1 MSKKKQVILFCA
13 FCLLL
18 LGIAPPAIDPARFT
32 GEEEL
37 LGQLRGVGQWVY
49 TAVRP
54 APQLAPTAEMNH
66 IDLPARGVNT
76 FLEQEVLPE
85 VREESLRL
93 AHDAGF
99 RFIRQQ
105 FAWEDIEIHAKDDF
119 IDRRNVAEGVDAW
132 AKYDNIVD
140 LANRYDIEVIAR
152 LDNPPAWSRALTDTI
167 GTHAPPDNFDDYGD
181 YVEAVVQRYN
191 GQITYFQ
198 LWNEPNIYPE
208 WGEQVVSPERF
219 TDLLCEGYRRA
230 KAVNP
235 DAVILAGA
243 LSPTVALNYRDL
255 NDLIFLQ
262 RMYRAGA
269 GDCFD
274 ILSAQ
279 GYGLFSGA
287 DDYRLR
293 PTVVNYPHNLLLRD
307 VMVANGDEHKP
318 IWISEMAWNAVPD
331 GLPQSFGQVS
341 EALQATYAIDA
352 YQRLQTDWPWVG
364 VSNYWFLKRAT
375 DLEKNQPFYYFRL
388 LEPDFTPLP
397 AYTAFVETAADPAPA
412 PHGSLWHRWNQM
424 RSWLILSGGAIL
436 FYMGTAVLLTNETE
450 E

>member
-1 MSKKKQVILFCA
+1 VILA
-13 FCLLL
+13 AIAMLIVGLL
-18 LGIAPPAIDPARFT
+18 PPATSLSGFT
-32 GEEEL
+32 GEDAL
-37 LGQLRGVGQWVY
+37 LGQLRGGMQWVY

-54 APQLAPTAEMNH
+54 APQLAPMADMDH
-66 IDLPARGVNT
+66 VDGPVRGVNT

-93 AHDAGF
+93 AHEAGF

-132 AKYDNIVD
+132 AKYDNIVA
-140 LANRYDIEVIAR
+140 LANQYDIEVIAR
-152 LDNPPAWSRALTDTI
+152 LDNPPSWSRTMTDTI
-167 GTHAPPDNFDDYGD
+167 GTHSPPDDYGD
-181 YVEAVVQRYN
+181 YGDFVEAVVGRYQ

-208 WGEQVVSPERF
+208 WGERTVSPEAF
-219 TDLLCEGYRRA
+219 TQLLCEGYHRA
-230 KAVNP
+230 KVANP

-243 LSPTVALNYRDL
+243 LSPTVVLNYRDL

-262 RMYRAGA
+262 RMYDAGA
-269 GDCFD
+269 GECFD

-293 PTVVNYPHNLLLRD
+293 PTVINYPHNLLLRD

-331 GLPQSFGQVS
+331 GISATFGQVT
-341 EALQATYAIDA
+341 EAQQADYAVAAYERLQA
-352 YQRLQTDWPWVG
+352 DWPWVG
-364 VSNYWFLKRAT
+364 VANYWFLKRAT
-375 DLEKNQPFYYFRL
+375 DWEKDQPFYYFRL

-397 AYTAFVETAADPAPA
+397 AYEAMVETADDPTPA
-412 PHGSLWHRWNQM
+412 AYGAWWHVWN
-424 RSWLILSGGAIL
+424 RLRPWLILVGGGTL
-436 FYMGTAVLLTNETE
+436 FFMGTGALLQKDEIVRSDR
-450 E
+450 